1 MTPLHHGFRRRLL
14 AAYQSLETTEHGPQL
29 TPQHLEQYDILVS
42 KKHFLRLA
50 QRSESEK
57 AAPGL
62 SAVRARRT
70 DKAAEAL
77 AEELQQIDR
86 DLQETLS
93 NHMPDFHAIHDSWF
107 SRNFARELYKADCA
121 YGNRL
126 LPVAAVLGVFMACG
140 MISLLAMTP

>member
-14 AAYQSLETTEHGPQL
+14 AAYQNLETAEHKPQL

-62 SAVRARRT
+62 SAVRAQRT
-70 DKAAEAL
+70 DNADALAEAL
-77 AEELQQIDR
+77 EQIDR
-86 DLQETLS
+86 DLQTTLS
-93 NHMPDFHAIHDSWF
+93 NNMPGFHAIHDSWF

-121 YGNRL
+121 YGHRL
-126 LPVAAVLGVFMACG
+126 LPVAAVLGLFMVCG
-140 MISLLAMTP
+140 IISLLAMTP